1 MSILFWGLTLG
12 TIGKVLLAAGV
23 IMAHTQLEHEHRID
37 ARVVRTFHRERI
49 MTLIGVLL
57 ILLGYG
63 LEIYFYGYGTEL
75 LGCHGSNCAAAV
87 GASLLPRYSS

>member
-1 MSILFWGLTLG
+1 MSILFWGLTMG

-49 MTLIGVLL
+49 LTLIGILL
-57 ILLGYG
+57 ILIGYG
-63 LEIYFYGYGTEL
+63 LEVYFYGYGTEL
-75 LGCHGSNCAAAV
+75 LSCHGPSCAAAV
-87 GASLLPRYSS
+87 SSFLQP